1 MEPRTK
7 QLEELDWDAWAEYR
21 ATLRDALRQVR
32 ENCKPQPEEEHH
44 E

>member
-7 QLEELDWDAWAEYR
+7 QLEEVNWDAWTEYR
-21 ATLRDALRQVR
+21 TVLSEALRQVR
-32 ENCKPQPEEEHH
+32 ENCKPQPKEDGH